1 MGLPSYLWYQ
11 LTNLL
16 FKVDATMN
24 SDLTCSD
31 ADGGHCSLKNACA
44 TYTNLWTNGWSFKVM
59 FTGATNYVL
68 VPLGALAADDDSGV
82 CQIYI
87 QYLNDAQN

>member
-1 MGLPSYLWYQ
+1 MGLPDFLWFQ

-24 SDLTCSD
+24 ADLSCE
-31 ADGGHCSLKNACA
+31 AVRGGRCHLKNACS
-44 TYTNLWTNGWSFKVM
+44 TYTNLWANGWSFKVM
-59 FTGATNYVL
+59 FTGSTNYAV

-87 QYLNDAQN
+87 QYLDD